1 MRSAKL
7 RKRYSEKTRKK
18 QSLLKVGKKRSEE
31 TKAKIRSSMLGN
43 EKALKE
49 RNDRE

>member
-7 RKRYSEKTRKK
+7 GKRYSETTRKK

-31 TKAKIRSSMLGN
+31 TKAKIRSSMLVN
-43 EKALKE
+43 KMSAKKS
-49 RNDRE
+49 